1 MKSPLCNMYESDSK
15 NNKSFI
21 FCINFV
27 NFFVVVEPEPN
38 HHRPGSM
45 GKEPCENDFDGMAM
59 TFFSKAFLKIDVA
72 LIFLI
77 QLYFYQFVFWEAIK
91 Q

>member
-1 MKSPLCNMYESDSK
+1 MSLTQKTIKVLY
-15 NNKSFI
+15 FALI
-21 FCINFV
+21 FF
-27 NFFVVVEPEPN
+27 FFVVVEPEPN